1 MDEEVLERQR
11 RKAECLCLINLRGG
25 FFWVFAAEV
34 RGRYGGTER

>member
-11 RKAECLCLINLRGG
+11 RKAECLCLINLGG

-34 RGRYGGTER
+34 RGRYGGTEK